1 MRHGG
6 LAAGEK
12 ELKVGVSKTS
22 VTGAALAVALL
33 AGGAAEAKVY
43 NFTFTDGVDSGA
55 GQFVTATSNATSNVI
70 GVSGQ
75 VDGQAITG
83 LSGYAAADNVLYAA
97 AKPYVDFAGIS
108 ISTAAD
114 SFNLF
119 SQPAQSLLKASVDP
133 VGYAWNSTPMTLNL
147 TAVPEPGVWML
158 MLTGVFG
165 LGVHLRSQRRAASS
179 EIPTA

>member
-1 MRHGG
+1 MGIS
-6 LAAGEK
+6 K
-12 ELKVGVSKTS
+12 MGVA
-22 VTGAALAVALL
+22 GAALALAVL

-43 NFTFTDGVDSGA
+43 DFTFTDGVDSGS
-55 GQFVTATSNATSNVI
+55 GQFVTDASAATANVT

-83 LSGYAAADNVLYAA
+83 LSGYAAADNWLYAGA
-97 AKPYVDFAGIS
+97 APYVDFAGIS
-108 ISTAAD
+108 VSTAAD

-119 SQPAQSLLKASVDP
+119 SAPAQSLLKASVDP
-133 VGYAWNSTPMTLNL
+133 IGFAQNSTAMTFNI

-165 LGVHLRSQRRAASS
+165 LGVHLRSQRRAASL
-179 EIPTA
+179 ETPAA